1 MKMKK
6 YKGDRVF
13 DFFNGLIIA
22 ILCITFILPFWMMI
36 ISSFT
41 EEISLRVNGYKLF
54 PAAFSTAGYKYIFSA
69 DEYNILRAIL
79 NSLIISIS
87 GTVLSVTVSLITAYA
102 LSKKYVVGIKGINV
116 FYMITMFFAG
126 GTIPL
131 YLVIRGIGLYDT
143 IWALI
148 IPGMF
153 SLYHIILVRSYFYSL
168 PAALEEAAMIDG
180 ANDFQVL
187 VKVFLPIS
195 VPMVLTIAFFMFVD
209 RWNSWMD
216 ALLYLGQSEKSKSLR
231 PLQFVLKQILENSGT
246 SGGLDGSSAITPV
259 LSAKS
264 AAVVI
269 AIAPLLAIFPVIQ
282 KYFVDGITIGAVKG

>member
-1 MKMKK
+1 MKK
-6 YKGDRVF
+6 YKSDRAF
-13 DFFNGLIIA
+13 DIVNGLIIA
-22 ILCITFILPFWMMI
+22 ILCVTFILPFWMMI

-54 PAAFSTAGYKYIFSA
+54 PSAFSAAGYEYIFSSS
-69 DEYNILRAIL
+69 DYNILRAII
-79 NSLIISIS
+79 NSVIISVS
-87 GTVLSVTVSLITAYA
+87 GTVLSVAVSLITAYA

-116 FYMITMFFAG
+116 FYIITMFFAG

-148 IPGMF
+148 IPSMF

-180 ANDFQVL
+180 ANDFKIL
-187 VKVFLPIS
+187 VSVFLPIS
-195 VPMVLTIAFFMFVD
+195 VPMVLTMAFFMFVD

-231 PLQFVLKQILENSGT
+231 PLQFVLKQILENSEN
-246 SGGLDGSSAITPV
+246 SGGLDGSAAITPV

-269 AIAPLLAIFPVIQ
+269 AIAPLLAIFPIIQ
-282 KYFVDGITIGAVKG
+282 RYFVNGITIGAVKG

>member
-1 MKMKK
+1 MKK
-6 YKGDRVF
+6 YKSDRAF
-13 DFFNGLIIA
+13 DIVNGLIIA
-22 ILCITFILPFWMMI
+22 ILCVTFILPFWMMI

-54 PAAFSTAGYKYIFSA
+54 PSAFSAAGYEYIFSSS
-69 DEYNILRAIL
+69 DYNILRAII
-79 NSLIISIS
+79 NSVIISVS
-87 GTVLSVTVSLITAYA
+87 GTVLSVAVSLITAYA

-116 FYMITMFFAG
+116 FYIITMFFVG

-148 IPGMF
+148 IPSMF

-180 ANDFQVL
+180 ANDFKIL
-187 VKVFLPIS
+187 VSVFLPIS

-231 PLQFVLKQILENSGT
+231 PLQFVLKQILENSEN
-246 SGGLDGSSAITPV
+246 SGGLDGSAAITPV

-269 AIAPLLAIFPVIQ
+269 AIAPLLAIFPIIQ
-282 KYFVDGITIGAVKG
+282 RYFVNGITIGAVKG

>member
-1 MKMKK
+1 
-6 YKGDRVF
+6 
-13 DFFNGLIIA
+13 
-22 ILCITFILPFWMMI
+22 MI

-54 PAAFSTAGYKYIFSA
+54 PSAFSAAGYEYIFSSS
-69 DEYNILRAIL
+69 DYNILRAII
-79 NSLIISIS
+79 NSVIISVS
-87 GTVLSVTVSLITAYA
+87 GTVLSVAVSLITAYA

-116 FYMITMFFAG
+116 FYIITMFFAG

-148 IPGMF
+148 IPSMF

-180 ANDFQVL
+180 ANDFKIL
-187 VKVFLPIS
+187 VSVFLPIS

-231 PLQFVLKQILENSGT
+231 PLQFVLKQILENSEN
-246 SGGLDGSSAITPV
+246 SGGLDGSAAITPV

-269 AIAPLLAIFPVIQ
+269 AIAPLLAIFPIIQ
-282 KYFVDGITIGAVKG
+282 RYFVNGITIGAVKG

>member
-1 MKMKK
+1 MKK
-6 YKGDRVF
+6 YKSDRAF
-13 DFFNGLIIA
+13 DIVNGLIIA
-22 ILCITFILPFWMMI
+22 ILCVTFILPFWMMI

-54 PAAFSTAGYKYIFSA
+54 PSAFSAAGYEYIFSSS
-69 DEYNILRAIL
+69 DYNILRAII
-79 NSLIISIS
+79 NSVIISVS
-87 GTVLSVTVSLITAYA
+87 GTVLSVAVSLITAYA
-102 LSKKYVVGIKGINV
+102 LSKKYVVGIMGIKV
-116 FYMITMFFAG
+116 FYIITMFFAG

-148 IPGMF
+148 IPSMF

-180 ANDFQVL
+180 ANDFKIL
-187 VKVFLPIS
+187 VSVFLPIS

-231 PLQFVLKQILENSGT
+231 PLQFVLKQILENSEN
-246 SGGLDGSSAITPV
+246 SGGLDGSAAITPV

-269 AIAPLLAIFPVIQ
+269 AIAPLLAIFPIIQ
-282 KYFVDGITIGAVKG
+282 RYFVNGITIGAVKG

>member
-1 MKMKK
+1 MKK
-6 YKGDRVF
+6 YKSDRAF
-13 DFFNGLIIA
+13 DIVNGLIIA
-22 ILCITFILPFWMMI
+22 ILCVTFILPFWMMI

-54 PAAFSTAGYKYIFSA
+54 PSAFSTAGYEYIFSSS
-69 DEYNILRAIL
+69 DYNILRAII
-79 NSLIISIS
+79 NSVIISVS
-87 GTVLSVTVSLITAYA
+87 GTVLSVAVSLITAYA

-116 FYMITMFFAG
+116 FYIITMFFAG

-148 IPGMF
+148 IPSMF

-180 ANDFQVL
+180 ANDFRIL
-187 VKVFLPIS
+187 VSVFLPIS

-231 PLQFVLKQILENSGT
+231 PLQFVLKQILENSEN
-246 SGGLDGSSAITPV
+246 SGGLDGSAAITPV

-269 AIAPLLAIFPVIQ
+269 AIAPLLAIFPIIQ
-282 KYFVDGITIGAVKG
+282 RYFVNGITIGAVKG

>member
-1 MKMKK
+1 MKK

>member
-1 MKMKK
+1 MKK
-6 YKGDRVF
+6 KKSTRLF
-13 DFFNGLIIA
+13 DYINYAIIG

-36 ISSFT
+36 SSAFT
-41 EEISLRVNGYKLF
+41 DEISLRVNGYQLW
-54 PAAFSTAGYKYIFSA
+54 PTAWSVAGFKYIFTS
-69 DEYNILRAIL
+69 DEYDIIRAIF
-79 NSLIISIS
+79 NSLIISVG
-87 GTVLSVTVSLITAYA
+87 GTTLSVAVSLITAYA
-102 LSKKYVVGIKGINV
+102 LSKKYVVGIKWVNA

-131 YLVIRGIGLYDT
+131 YLVVRALKLYDT

-148 IPGMF
+148 IPSLF
-153 SLYHIILVRSYFYSL
+153 NLYHIILVRSYFYSL

-180 ANDFQVL
+180 ANDFQIL
-187 VKVFLPIS
+187 VRVFLPIS

-216 ALLYLGQSEKSKSLR
+216 ALLYLGQSEASKSLR
-231 PLQFVLKQILENSGT
+231 PLQFVLKSILENTTVSG
-246 SGGLDGSSAITPV
+246 SLDSSFEITPV

-269 AIAPLLAIFPVIQ
+269 AITPLLAIFPIIQ

>member
-1 MKMKK
+1 MKK
-6 YKGDRVF
+6 YKSDRAF
-13 DFFNGLIIA
+13 DIVNGLIIA
-22 ILCITFILPFWMMI
+22 ILCVTFILPFWMMI

-54 PAAFSTAGYKYIFSA
+54 RSAFSTAGYEYIFSSS
-69 DEYNILRAIL
+69 DYDILRAIF
-79 NSLIISIS
+79 NSVIISVS
-87 GTVLSVTVSLITAYA
+87 GTVLSVAVSLITAYA

-116 FYMITMFFAG
+116 FYIITMFFAG

-148 IPGMF
+148 IPSMF

-180 ANDFQVL
+180 ANDFRIL
-187 VKVFLPIS
+187 VSVFLPIS

-231 PLQFVLKQILENSGT
+231 PLQFVLKQILENSEN
-246 SGGLDGSSAITPV
+246 SGGLDGSAAITPV

-269 AIAPLLAIFPVIQ
+269 AIAPLLAIFPIIQ
-282 KYFVDGITIGAVKG
+282 RYFVNGITIGAVKG

>member
-1 MKMKK
+1 MKK
-6 YKGDRVF
+6 YKSDRAF
-13 DFFNGLIIA
+13 DIVNGFIIA
-22 ILCITFILPFWMMI
+22 ILCVTFILPFWMMI

-54 PAAFSTAGYKYIFSA
+54 PSAFSTAGYEYIFSSS
-69 DEYNILRAIL
+69 DYDILRAIL
-79 NSLIISIS
+79 NSVIISVS
-87 GTVLSVTVSLITAYA
+87 GTVLSVAVSLITAYA

-116 FYMITMFFAG
+116 FYIITMFFAG

-148 IPGMF
+148 IPSMF

-180 ANDFQVL
+180 ANDFRIL
-187 VKVFLPIS
+187 VSVFLPIS

-231 PLQFVLKQILENSGT
+231 PLQFVLKQILENSEN
-246 SGGLDGSSAITPV
+246 SGGLDGSAAITPV

-269 AIAPLLAIFPVIQ
+269 AIAPLLAIFPIIQ
-282 KYFVDGITIGAVKG
+282 RYFVNGITIGAVKG

>member
-1 MKMKK
+1 MKK
-6 YKGDRVF
+6 YKSDRAF
-13 DFFNGLIIA
+13 DIVNGLIIA
-22 ILCITFILPFWMMI
+22 ILCVTFILPFWMMI

-54 PAAFSTAGYKYIFSA
+54 PSAFSAAGYEYIFSSS
-69 DEYNILRAIL
+69 DYNILRAII
-79 NSLIISIS
+79 NSVIISVS
-87 GTVLSVTVSLITAYA
+87 GTVLSVAVSLITAYA

-116 FYMITMFFAG
+116 FYIITMFFAG

-148 IPGMF
+148 IPSMF

-180 ANDFQVL
+180 ANDFKIL
-187 VKVFLPIS
+187 VSVFLPIS

-209 RWNSWMD
+209 R
-216 ALLYLGQSEKSKSLR
+216 
-231 PLQFVLKQILENSGT
+231 
-246 SGGLDGSSAITPV
+246 
-259 LSAKS
+259 
-264 AAVVI
+264 
-269 AIAPLLAIFPVIQ
+269 
-282 KYFVDGITIGAVKG
+282 

>member
-1 MKMKK
+1 MKK
-6 YKGDRVF
+6 YKSDRAF
-13 DFFNGLIIA
+13 DIVNGLIIA
-22 ILCITFILPFWMMI
+22 ILCVTFILPFWMMI

-54 PAAFSTAGYKYIFSA
+54 PSAFSAAGYEYIFSSS
-69 DEYNILRAIL
+69 DYNILRAII
-79 NSLIISIS
+79 NSVIISVS
-87 GTVLSVTVSLITAYA
+87 GTVLSVAVSLITAYA

-116 FYMITMFFAG
+116 FYIITMFFAG

-148 IPGMF
+148 IPSMF

-180 ANDFQVL
+180 ANDFKIL
-187 VKVFLPIS
+187 VSVFLPIS

-231 PLQFVLKQILENSGT
+231 PLQFVLKQILENSEN
-246 SGGLDGSSAITPV
+246 SGGLDGSVAITPV

-269 AIAPLLAIFPVIQ
+269 AIAPLLAIFPIIQ
-282 KYFVDGITIGAVKG
+282 RYFVNGITIGAVKG

>member
-1 MKMKK
+1 MKK
-6 YKGDRVF
+6 YKSDRAF
-13 DFFNGLIIA
+13 DIVNGLIIA
-22 ILCITFILPFWMMI
+22 ILCVTFILPFWMMI

-41 EEISLRVNGYKLF
+41 DEISLRVNGYKLF
-54 PAAFSTAGYKYIFSA
+54 PSAFSAAGYEYIFSSS
-69 DEYNILRAIL
+69 DYNILRAII
-79 NSLIISIS
+79 NSVIISVS
-87 GTVLSVTVSLITAYA
+87 GTVLSVAVSLITAYA

-116 FYMITMFFAG
+116 FYIITMFFAG

-148 IPGMF
+148 IPSMF

-180 ANDFQVL
+180 ANDFKIL
-187 VKVFLPIS
+187 VSVFLPIS

-231 PLQFVLKQILENSGT
+231 PLQFVLKQILENSEN
-246 SGGLDGSSAITPV
+246 SGGLDGSAAITPV

-269 AIAPLLAIFPVIQ
+269 AIAPLLAIFPIIQ
-282 KYFVDGITIGAVKG
+282 RYFVNGITIGAVKG

>member
-1 MKMKK
+1 MKK
-6 YKGDRVF
+6 KKSTRLF
-13 DFFNGLIIA
+13 DYINYAIIG

-36 ISSFT
+36 SSAFT
-41 EEISLRVNGYKLF
+41 DEISLRVNGYQLW
-54 PAAFSTAGYKYIFSA
+54 PTAWSVAGFKYIFTS
-69 DEYNILRAIL
+69 DEYDIIRAIF
-79 NSLIISIS
+79 NSLIISVG
-87 GTVLSVTVSLITAYA
+87 GTTLSVAVSLITAYA
-102 LSKKYVVGIKGINV
+102 LSKKYVVGIKWVNA

-131 YLVIRGIGLYDT
+131 YLVVRALKLYDT

-148 IPGMF
+148 IPSLF
-153 SLYHIILVRSYFYSL
+153 NLYHIILVRSYFYSL

-180 ANDFQVL
+180 ANDFQIL
-187 VKVFLPIS
+187 VRVFLPIS

-216 ALLYLGQSEKSKSLR
+216 ALLYLGQSEASKSLR
-231 PLQFVLKQILENSGT
+231 PLQFVLKSILENTTASG
-246 SGGLDGSSAITPV
+246 SLDNSFEITPV

-269 AIAPLLAIFPVIQ
+269 AITPLLAIFPIIQ

>member
-1 MKMKK
+1 MKK
-6 YKGDRVF
+6 YKSDRAF
-13 DFFNGLIIA
+13 DIVNGLIIA
-22 ILCITFILPFWMMI
+22 ILCVTFILPFWMMI

-54 PAAFSTAGYKYIFSA
+54 PSAFSAAGYEYIFSSS
-69 DEYNILRAIL
+69 DYNILRAII
-79 NSLIISIS
+79 NSVVISVS
-87 GTVLSVTVSLITAYA
+87 GTVLSVAVSLITAYA

-116 FYMITMFFAG
+116 FYIITMFFAG

-148 IPGMF
+148 IPSMF

-180 ANDFQVL
+180 ANDFKIL
-187 VKVFLPIS
+187 VSVFLPIS

-231 PLQFVLKQILENSGT
+231 PLQFVLKQILENSEN
-246 SGGLDGSSAITPV
+246 SGGLDGSAAITPV

-269 AIAPLLAIFPVIQ
+269 AIAPLLAIFPIIQ
-282 KYFVDGITIGAVKG
+282 RYFVNGITIGAVKG

>member
-1 MKMKK
+1 MKK
-6 YKGDRVF
+6 YKSDRAF
-13 DFFNGLIIA
+13 DIVNGLIIA
-22 ILCITFILPFWMMI
+22 ILCVTFILPFWMMI

-54 PAAFSTAGYKYIFSA
+54 PSAFSAAGYEYIFSSS
-69 DEYNILRAIL
+69 DYNILRAII
-79 NSLIISIS
+79 NSVIISVS
-87 GTVLSVTVSLITAYA
+87 GTVLSVAVSLITAYA

-116 FYMITMFFAG
+116 FYIITMFFAG

-148 IPGMF
+148 IPSMF

-180 ANDFQVL
+180 ANDFKIL
-187 VKVFLPIS
+187 VSVFLPIS

-216 ALLYLGQSEKSKSLR
+216 ALLYLGQSEESKSLR
-231 PLQFVLKQILENSGT
+231 PLQFVLKQILENSEN
-246 SGGLDGSSAITPV
+246 SGGLDGSAAITPV

-269 AIAPLLAIFPVIQ
+269 AIAPLLAIFPIIQ
-282 KYFVDGITIGAVKG
+282 RYFVNGITIGAVKG

>member
-1 MKMKK
+1 MKK
-6 YKGDRVF
+6 YKSDRAF
-13 DFFNGLIIA
+13 DIVNGLIIA
-22 ILCITFILPFWMMI
+22 ILCVTFILPFWMMI

-54 PAAFSTAGYKYIFSA
+54 PSTFSAAGYEYIFSSS
-69 DEYNILRAIL
+69 DYNILRAII
-79 NSLIISIS
+79 NSVIISVS
-87 GTVLSVTVSLITAYA
+87 GTVLSVAVSLITAYA

-116 FYMITMFFAG
+116 FYIITMFFAG

-148 IPGMF
+148 IPSMF

-180 ANDFQVL
+180 ANDFKIL
-187 VKVFLPIS
+187 VSVFLPIS

-231 PLQFVLKQILENSGT
+231 PLQFVLKQILENSEN
-246 SGGLDGSSAITPV
+246 SGGLDGSAAITPV

-269 AIAPLLAIFPVIQ
+269 AIAPLLAIFPIIQ
-282 KYFVDGITIGAVKG
+282 RYFVNGITIGAVKG

>member
-1 MKMKK
+1 MKK
-6 YKGDRVF
+6 YKSDRAF
-13 DFFNGLIIA
+13 DIVNGLIIA
-22 ILCITFILPFWMMI
+22 ILCVTFILPFWMMI

-41 EEISLRVNGYKLF
+41 EEISLRVNAYKLF
-54 PAAFSTAGYKYIFSA
+54 PSAFSAAGYEYIFSSS
-69 DEYNILRAIL
+69 DYNILRAII
-79 NSLIISIS
+79 NSVIISVS
-87 GTVLSVTVSLITAYA
+87 GTVLSVAVSLITAYA

-116 FYMITMFFAG
+116 FYIITMFFAG

-148 IPGMF
+148 IPSMF

-180 ANDFQVL
+180 ANDFKIL
-187 VKVFLPIS
+187 VSVFLPIS

-231 PLQFVLKQILENSGT
+231 PLQFVLKQILENSEN
-246 SGGLDGSSAITPV
+246 SGGLDGSAAITPV

-269 AIAPLLAIFPVIQ
+269 AIAPLLAIFPIIQ
-282 KYFVDGITIGAVKG
+282 RYFVNGITIGAVKG

>member
-1 MKMKK
+1 MKK
-6 YKGDRVF
+6 KKSTRLF
-13 DFFNGLIIA
+13 DYINYAIIG

-36 ISSFT
+36 SSAFT
-41 EEISLRVNGYKLF
+41 DEISLRVNGYQLW
-54 PAAFSTAGYKYIFSA
+54 PTAWSVAGFKYIFTS
-69 DEYNILRAIL
+69 DEYDIIRAIF
-79 NSLIISIS
+79 NSLIISVG
-87 GTVLSVTVSLITAYA
+87 GTTLSVAVSLITAYA
-102 LSKKYVVGIKGINV
+102 LSKKYVVGIKWVNA

-131 YLVIRGIGLYDT
+131 YLVVRALKLYDT

-148 IPGMF
+148 IPSLF
-153 SLYHIILVRSYFYSL
+153 NLYHIILVRSYFYSL

-180 ANDFQVL
+180 ANDFQIL
-187 VKVFLPIS
+187 VRVFLPIS

-216 ALLYLGQSEKSKSLR
+216 ALLYLGQSEASKSLR
-231 PLQFVLKQILENSGT
+231 PLQFVLKSILENTTVSG
-246 SGGLDGSSAITPV
+246 SLDNSFEITPV

-269 AIAPLLAIFPVIQ
+269 AITPLLAIFPIIQ

>member
-1 MKMKK
+1 MKK
-6 YKGDRVF
+6 YKSDRAF
-13 DFFNGLIIA
+13 DIVNGLIIA
-22 ILCITFILPFWMMI
+22 ILCATFILPFWMMI

-54 PAAFSTAGYKYIFSA
+54 PSAFSAAGYEYIFSSS
-69 DEYNILRAIL
+69 DYNILRAII
-79 NSLIISIS
+79 NSVIISVS
-87 GTVLSVTVSLITAYA
+87 GTVLSVAVSLITAYA

-116 FYMITMFFAG
+116 FYIITMFFAG

-148 IPGMF
+148 IPSMF

-180 ANDFQVL
+180 ANDFKIL
-187 VKVFLPIS
+187 VSVFLPIS

-231 PLQFVLKQILENSGT
+231 PLQFVLKQILENSEN
-246 SGGLDGSSAITPV
+246 SGGLDGSAAITPV

-269 AIAPLLAIFPVIQ
+269 AIAPLLAIFPIIQ
-282 KYFVDGITIGAVKG
+282 RYFVNGITIGAVKG